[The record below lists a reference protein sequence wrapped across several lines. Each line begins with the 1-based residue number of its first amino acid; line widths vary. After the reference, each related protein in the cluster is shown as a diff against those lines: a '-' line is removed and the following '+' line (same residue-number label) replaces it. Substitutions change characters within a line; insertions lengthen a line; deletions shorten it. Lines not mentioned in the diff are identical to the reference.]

1 MVKEGATDDLFNHL
15 CSILPA
21 FLQHCHVK
29 RNQADSYNKE
39 REAVGCE
46 DFDKSFAGR
55 LLGEL
60 HMYVSR

>member
-1 MVKEGATDDLFNHL
+1 MAKEGATDGLFNHL

-39 REAVGCE
+39 REAGCE